1 MTEPSR
7 IGLTPKADSQLDE
20 LLEELNPQSG
30 EEGVKLIKFDIY
42 RLAVALGVSRTDL
55 PASLNDKSTS
65 SLRVNELDP
74 DGVLSLAVESSGLIG
89 SDESVYEFIERL
101 AERGISELYEKYQQT
116 GQLPLEEYFGE

>member
-42 RLAVALGVSRTDL
+42 RLAVSLGVSRDDL
-55 PASLNDKSTS
+55 PSPLNDKSTS

>member
-1 MTEPSR
+1 MTEPGR

-55 PASLNDKSTS
+55 PAPLNDKSTS